1 LPPNRNAQLSPIV
14 TIIIMGVSGCGKST
28 VGKLL
33 APRLGA
39 TFLDADDFHPP
50 ANVEKMRNGQP
61 LTDDDRAG
69 WLDRLCALIA
79 DNADSKQSIVLACSA
94 LKESYRLRLSD
105 SADDVSF
112 VHLKGTFETIMSR
125 LEKRGGHYMPA
136 SLLESQ
142 FAALEE
148 PHDAITIDIGL
159 SPNEAVENILIRL
172 REATE

>member
-1 LPPNRNAQLSPIV
+1 
-14 TIIIMGVSGCGKST
+14 MGVSGCGKST

-39 TFLDADDFHPP
+39 TFFDADDFHPA
-50 ANVEKMRNGQP
+50 ANVEKMRNGKP

-69 WLDRLCALIA
+69 WLDRLSALIA
-79 DNADSKQSIVLACSA
+79 DNNRLGDSIVLACSA
-94 LKESYRLRLSD
+94 LKESYRLHLSD
-105 SADDVSF
+105 AAENVSF
-112 VHLKGTFETIMSR
+112 VFLKGNFETIMRR
-125 LEKRGGHYMPA
+125 LERRGGHYMPA

-148 PHDAITIDIGL
+148 PADAIVIDIDL

-172 REATE
+172 PEATE